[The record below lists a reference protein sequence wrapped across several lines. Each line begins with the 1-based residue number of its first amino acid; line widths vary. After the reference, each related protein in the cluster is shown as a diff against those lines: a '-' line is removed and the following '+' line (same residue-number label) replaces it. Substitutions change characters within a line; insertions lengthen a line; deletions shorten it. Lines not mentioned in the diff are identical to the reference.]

1 MVELLTLE
9 PVLPSLVEMSVGAE
23 TLVAASPL
31 MQFVYEHGHQPDS
44 YLATAPG
51 RETFWS
57 SHRSGLVSYKRFG
70 RHILVSGG
78 LIAAPSDRAE
88 LLREFLEFAKSRR
101 WRVSFFCIPEEDL
114 AVFREAGYIA
124 NKIGEDAI
132 IDLRT
137 VTFAGKSSEWVRR
150 QSNYCIRHGVT
161 VEEIRPHELSQQE
174 WAGILNELEDVCRDT
189 MKMKPQVSE
198 LTFFDGSLGAH
209 KLGFRRLFVAR
220 TQQEEGSRIE
230 GYVVCNPMNGGESW
244 STEIYRH
251 RADSV
256 RGTVPYLF
264 HQIALRMQAEGVKH
278 LNLCIALARNCE
290 QPIPGDK
297 PFLRNSLAF
306 FRDHFSVLFDLEGI
320 DHFKSRF
327 RPTYVNSHV
336 CTPPGISPGNI
347 FATVRACGLLNI
359 SPWKTTNL
367 VWQRLWKKRTH
378 ANANAAE

>member
-1 MVELLTLE
+1 MAEMLTLE
-9 PVLPSLVEMSVGAE
+9 PVLPLVKMSVGPE

-57 SHRSGLVSYKRFG
+57 SNRDGVVSYKRYG
-70 RHILVSGG
+70 RNVLISGG
-78 LIAAPSDRAE
+78 LIAAPEDRPK
-88 LLREFLEFAKSRR
+88 LLREFLEFTNSRH
-101 WRVSFFCIPEEDL
+101 WRASFFCIPEEDL
-114 AVFREAGYIA
+114 PVFRAQGYIA
-124 NKIGEDAI
+124 NKIGEDAVI
-132 IDLRT
+132 NLRT
-137 VTFAGKSSEWVRR
+137 VTFAGKSFEWVRR
-150 QSNYCIRHGVT
+150 QTNYCIRHGVT
-161 VEEIRPHELSQQE
+161 VEEIRPQELSQHAWTE
-174 WAGILNELEDVCRDT
+174 ILGELDEVCRDT

-220 TQQEEGSRIE
+220 TEQADGSRIE

-251 RADSV
+251 RADCV

-264 HQIALRMQAEGVKH
+264 HQIALRMQTEGVQE

-290 QPIPGDK
+290 DPIPGDK
-297 PFLRNSLAF
+297 PFLRNSLTY
-306 FRDHFSVLFDLEGI
+306 FRNHFSVLFDLDGI

-327 RPTYVNSHV
+327 RPNYSNSYV
-336 CTPPGISPGNI
+336 CTAPGISPANI
-347 FATVRACGLLNI
+347 FATIRACGLLRI
-359 SPWKTTNL
+359 SPLKTMNLIWK
-367 VWQRLWKKRTH
+367 RLWKKRTH
-378 ANANAAE
+378 ASAAE